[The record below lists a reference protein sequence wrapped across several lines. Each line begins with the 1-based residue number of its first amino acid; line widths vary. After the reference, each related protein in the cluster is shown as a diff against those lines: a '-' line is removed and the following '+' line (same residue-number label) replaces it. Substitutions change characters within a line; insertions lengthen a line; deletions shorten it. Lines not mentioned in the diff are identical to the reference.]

1 MKRLICIQLALIL
14 AVVFSC
20 HLTYSQNWDGQ
31 LPVVS
36 EKLKTISEKFD
47 TYETVLKPDKDEAE
61 YWTGAPS
68 VIRDEDGIFW
78 MAARMRSPKHPQGLR
93 RFEIRIFKSSDGI
106 HFEKVHEIRRES
118 VPME

>member
-1 MKRLICIQLALIL
+1 MKRLICIQLVLLL
-14 AVVFSC
+14 AVVLSC
-20 HLTYSQNWDGQ
+20 HLAYSQNWDGQ

-36 EKLKTISEKFD
+36 ERLKTISEKFD

-61 YWTGAPS
+61 YWAGAPS
-68 VIRDEDGIFW
+68 VIRDHGIFW
-78 MAARMRSPKHPQGLR
+78 MAARMRSPEHPRGLR
-93 RFEIRIFKSSDGI
+93 GFEISIFKSSDGI